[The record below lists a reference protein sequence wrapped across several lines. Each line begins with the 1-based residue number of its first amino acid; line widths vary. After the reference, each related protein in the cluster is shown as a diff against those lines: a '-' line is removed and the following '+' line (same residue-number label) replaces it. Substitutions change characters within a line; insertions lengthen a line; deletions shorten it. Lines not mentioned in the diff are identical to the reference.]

1 MEPQLELYPQISPPA
16 RILFEA
22 ILAGPITFR
31 SIERNGTSRSIINAI
46 ETLTG
51 RPRPKGKTDQRAA
64 VCLAVAELCLFYPA
78 LRVSKVSGAQV
89 FEFAKITK
97 QHIVDTNNLL
107 RGKDYIPLMENFQP
121 QTPGASVL
129 INVFKSFIA
138 PQLRD
143 RTKST
148 VFFRLLELLGS
159 PNLPTL
165 VEQAVTD
172 ASFQEWRFL
181 FMDDKIKQA
190 VIAAK
195 KPRPDPMGILA
206 HECTKTIPEL
216 EAAAKPNSRAIIRK
230 CTHVDLIKAGDLLTK
245 EGRVAFFALLGADAD
260 QPMLIRANAVKE
272 IGRIHGD
279 YDIDKNRHAKPSI
292 FVNIAGRQQGLAL
305 STNGEA
311 VSITDQEESQDRYQQ
326 PVIELVQ

>member
-1 MEPQLELYPQISPPA
+1 MDTINS
-16 RILFEA
+16 
-22 ILAGPITFR
+22 LAGPK
-31 SIERNGTSRSIINAI
+31 
-46 ETLTG
+46 L
-51 RPRPKGKTDQRAA
+51 KGKAELRAA
-64 VCLAVAELCLFYPA
+64 SCIAAAELCLFYPN
-78 LRVSKVSGAQV
+78 LRISNVLGAQV

-97 QHIVDTNNLL
+97 QHIIDTNNLL
-107 RGKDYIPLMENFQP
+107 RGMDYIPLMENFQP
-121 QTPGASVL
+121 QTPGTSIL
-129 INVFKSFIA
+129 INVFKSFTA
-138 PQLRD
+138 PQLKD
-143 RTKST
+143 KTKFII
-148 VFFRLLELLGS
+148 FFKLLELLGTRS
-159 PNLPTL
+159 LPTL
-165 VEQAVTD
+165 VRDAMMD

-181 FMDDKIKQA
+181 FMEDKIQQA

-216 EAAAKPNSRAIIRK
+216 EAAAKPNSRAIVKR
-230 CTHVDLIKAGDLLTK
+230 CDHVDLIKAADLLTK

-305 STNGEA
+305 SANGET
-311 VSITDQEESQDRYQQ
+311 VSITDQGESQDRYQQ